1 MATDAGST
9 DARSFAA
16 PGGNR
21 RASTTIS
28 SHVATSTTRPISAI
42 RMSTQQ
48 RYGPDVL
55 PVALLVL
62 PVRMLRLDHDH
73 STMVAFA
80 PERGEQLHRR
90 GLRLEYATLGWNVI
104 EIGSLIAA
112 AVSASSVALAGF
124 ALDSFI
130 EIFASIVVVRQLK
143 GVQSLQGDQRA
154 LRSIGV
160 AFFLLAL
167 YIVIQAAVTLA
178 LGIRPEPSP
187 LGIAWLAAT
196 CVVMLGLAAGKARTG
211 RLLGNPV
218 LRAEAK
224 VTVLDGALAA
234 GILVGLILNAAF
246 GWWWADIAAGA
257 ILVAYGLREGRQH
270 LRQAG

>member
-1 MATDAGST
+1 
-9 DARSFAA
+9 
-16 PGGNR
+16 
-21 RASTTIS
+21 
-28 SHVATSTTRPISAI
+28 
-42 RMSTQQ
+42 MST
-48 RYGPDVL
+48 L
-55 PVALLVL
+55 
-62 PVRMLRLDHDH
+62 
-73 STMVAFA
+73 A
-80 PERGEQLHRR
+80 PERREQLHRR
-90 GLRLEYATLGWNVI
+90 GVHLEYATLGWNVV
-104 EIGSLIAA
+104 EIGFLIAA
-112 AVSASSVALAGF
+112 AVAASSVALAGF
-124 ALDSFI
+124 AIDSFI

-143 GVQSLQGDQRA
+143 GVQSPQGDRRA
-154 LRSIGV
+154 LRSIGI

-167 YIVIQAAVTLA
+167 YIVVQAVVTLA
-178 LGIRPEPSP
+178 LGIRPDSSP
-187 LGIAWLAAT
+187 LGIVWLAAT
-196 CVVMLGLAAGKARTG
+196 CVVMFGLAAGKSRTG